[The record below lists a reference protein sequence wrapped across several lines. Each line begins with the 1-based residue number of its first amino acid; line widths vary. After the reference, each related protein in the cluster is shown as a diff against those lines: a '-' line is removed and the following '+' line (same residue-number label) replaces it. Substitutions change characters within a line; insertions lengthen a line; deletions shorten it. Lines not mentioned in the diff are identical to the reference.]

1 VVGVQRVV
9 KHSNVNRTLAAV
21 VAVGTILA
29 ACGNDDDA
37 GEVSDSGEVELDS
50 GRDGATEDAEAE
62 LSEPETTEAMEE
74 AADDGDAED
83 SAAMEDE
90 GGDEAMEE
98 AGEAMEEDAME
109 EGDDA
114 ELDSGQSAEPT
125 ADIEADFDDADRATD
140 ESDGGLFG
148 EDEPAP
154 VEEEASED
162 AEGRFDDNRFEDY
175 GYRDFIATEDDRLS
189 TFALDVDTGSYSV
202 GRRFLDEGA
211 LPPRESVRPEEY
223 VNSFDYDYSA
233 PRDGLDIT
241 VDGGPSPFDEDNVL
255 VRVGVQGEIVGED
268 ERGDASLTFV
278 VDVSGSMDRDD
289 RLGLVKDSLAILV
302 DELRDDDTV
311 ALVVYSNDARV
322 VLDPTPVSDRREI
335 LDAIDDLRSEGGT
348 NLEEGLRLG
357 YGLARDSFDD
367 GGINRVIIASDGV
380 ANAGVTDPDALASM
394 IRDDADAGIDLVT
407 VGYGMGNFNDVTMEQ
422 LADNGDGF
430 YAYVD
435 TIDEAEKLF
444 EDDLTSTLLTVA
456 KDAKIQVE
464 FDEQFVESYRLIGF
478 ENRGVRDSDF
488 DNDDVDA
495 GELGAGHQVTAMY
508 ELRLEDGVS
517 LDDRAELGVVA
528 LRWEDPDS
536 GEVTE
541 IDEDIDLRDIEPRW
555 TDTAD
560 DFQLATV
567 AVTFAEKMRDNPYAD
582 EVDMGDL
589 AVEAERIADAID
601 TDDVDQLADLIDR
614 AAQLS

>member
-1 VVGVQRVV
+1 M

-29 ACGNDDDA
+29 SCGGSDDS
-37 GEVSDSGEVELDS
+37 SDSADDSTTEFDS
-50 GRDGATEDAEAE
+50 GRDGATEDAEGE
-62 LSEPETTEAMEE
+62 LSEPASTEAMEE
-74 AADDGDAED
+74 FDD
-83 SAAMEDE
+83 SAEASDESGDDAM
-90 GGDEAMEE
+90 DEAMEDAME
-98 AGEAMEEDAME
+98 EAMEED
-109 EGDDA
+109 GDDA
-114 ELDSGQSAEPT
+114 GLDAGAPEEPAQDVEAE
-125 ADIEADFDDADRATD
+125 FDDSEEAADD

-154 VEEEASED
+154 VDEEAPED
-162 AEGRFDDNRFEDY
+162 PDRFEDNRFEDY
-175 GYRDFIATEDDRLS
+175 GYRDFIAASADPLS
-189 TFALDVDTGSYSV
+189 TFALDVDTGSYSI
-202 GRRFLDEGA
+202 GRRFLDEGS

-223 VNSFDYDYSA
+223 VNSFDYDYNT
-233 PRDGLDIT
+233 PRNGLDIT

-255 VRVGVQGEIVGED
+255 VRVGVQGEIVSDED
-268 ERGDASLTFV
+268 RGDATLTFV
-278 VDVSGSMDRDD
+278 IDTSGSMDQDN
-289 RLGLVKDSLAILV
+289 RLGLVKESLTILV
-302 DELRDDDTV
+302 GELNDDDRV
-311 ALVVYSNDARV
+311 AIVTYSDGSGI
-322 VLDPTPVSDRREI
+322 VLEPTRVSDRDEI
-335 LDAIDDLRSEGGT
+335 LDAIDSLETGGST
-348 NLEEGLRLG
+348 NLESGLREG
-357 YGLARDSFDD
+357 YDLARSAFNED
-367 GGINRVIIASDGV
+367 GINRVIIASDGV
-380 ANAGVTDPDALASM
+380 ANAGITDVDALGQF
-394 IRDDADAGIDLVT
+394 IREDADNGIDLVT
-407 VGYGMGNFNDVTMEQ
+407 VGFGLGNFNDVLMEQ

-444 EDDLTSTLLTVA
+444 EEDLTSTLLTVA

-464 FDEQFVESYRLIGF
+464 FDDEFVDSYRLIGF

-508 ELRLEDGVS
+508 ELRLADGVD

-536 GEVTE
+536 GDVTE

-567 AVTFAEKMRDNPYAD
+567 VVTFAEKMRDNPYAD
-582 EVDMGDL
+582 EVDMSDL
-589 AVEAERIADAID
+589 AVEAGRIADEID
-601 TDDVDQLADLIDR
+601 TDDVAELADLIDR
-614 AAQLS
+614 AATLT